1 MYGLGSR
8 GATPGGKFGGA
19 FPVGKKKEKKK
30 VSDFYLFLIGLV
42 NTAQRLEIM
51 FSKQ

>member
-19 FPVGKKKEKKK
+19 FPVGKKK

-42 NTAQRLEIM
+42 NTAQCLEIM

>member
-1 MYGLGSR
+1 MGWAVEEPLLVASSE
-8 GATPGGKFGGA
+8 
-19 FPVGKKKEKKK
+19 VLSLLEKKRKKKK

-42 NTAQRLEIM
+42 NTAQCLEIM